1 MRQHFARFVPPLKLL
16 FLLTVLVIVAMTSL
30 PADSRA
36 AGTNCPRIWEYDYY
50 YDAAHTQWA
59 GYCTGACYPGGA
71 WCTGVQTEY
80 YVRYGGD
87 YCGGC
92 GQPGLGGGSQ

>member
-1 MRQHFARFVPPLKLL
+1 MRQRFARFVSPLRLPILL
-16 FLLTVLVIVAMTSL
+16 AVLVIAAMTSL
-30 PADSRA
+30 PADSSA
-36 AGTNCPRIWEYDYY
+36 APYCPRIWEYDYY

-59 GYCTGACYPGGA
+59 GYCTGACYPGGG

-87 YCGGC
+87 YCGC
-92 GQPGLGGGSQ
+92 AGGNQQ

>member
-1 MRQHFARFVPPLKLL
+1 MRQRFARFVYYLRLPLMAA
-16 FLLTVLVIVAMTSL
+16 LVIAAMTSA
-30 PADSRA
+30 PADSLA
-36 AGTNCPRIWEYDYY
+36 AACPRIWEFDYY

-80 YVRYGGD
+80 YVRYGGEP
-87 YCGGC
+87 CGC
-92 GQPGLGGGSQ
+92 FGQQP